1 MMMIICFDGSTSID
15 GSRMYGREL
24 IRIKHI
30 HVIYQINA

>member
-1 MMMIICFDGSTSID
+1 MMMIICFDGSTGID

-24 IRIKHI
+24 RIKHI